1 MKKSLT
7 YILLLGAMLG
17 TVSCDKQN
25 GGSTFADPW
34 EHFGGY
40 MQFATGVNNGIS
52 ITRGALVD
60 NVRIDGYSFGVR
72 GYIYDNTTSWDIYK
86 NGSNASPNLFDGAPA
101 HNLQVSY
108 GDDGIWSYN
117 SDGDATTVNDKP
129 WDATKL
135 YSFFAYAPYKPNGN
149 TDGLSLSGA
158 NYVGTPYIDYTYAWK
173 SQAANSS
180 QNPIMV
186 PGNDDIYDLMTARA
200 IDVSGQSGSAIGFD
214 FEHRLFGIEV
224 LANNYNE
231 NYFKL
236 IDKGNGKWGFEYQM
250 DNYGPIGEKDY
261 FDGEQIYTNGEI
273 RRFDPDGS
281 GPLDEQDGYY
291 FLPGAVEPIVKKTNE
306 DGSKVYYR
314 WGRREISN
322 LKITAEGL
330 LHSSTRLYINPEEAA
345 DDPDGVKPAN
355 RVTFQITNQLVEVP
369 AFNDVDGGIEA
380 NISYQGSANH
390 DGYLMFIPQDAVPVN
405 WVLDWDELEE
415 AVGEDGKFN
424 NEFPS
429 NVKFE
434 AGRLYQVIINFVG
447 ESITIALIEAGKW
460 TPHDVYYTFE

>member
-60 NVRIDGYSFGVR
+60 NVRIAGFSFGVR

-108 GDDGIWSYN
+108 ENGVWSYD
-117 SDGDATTVNDKP
+117 SDGDANTVNDKP

-186 PGNDDIYDLMTARA
+186 PGNDDIVDLMTAHA
-200 IDVSGQSGSAIGFD
+200 NDVSGQSGSPIGLD

-236 IDKGNGKWGFEYQM
+236 IDKGNGNWGFEYQM
-250 DNYGPIGEKDY
+250 DMGKPVGTNDY
-261 FDGEQIYTNGEI
+261 FPGSTIYYDGIIGSY
-273 RRFDPDGS
+273 DPDGD
-281 GPLDEQDGYY
+281 GPLEEQNGYY
-291 FLPGAVEPIVKKTNE
+291 FLPNNDEPIVKMTNE
-306 DGSKVYYR
+306 NGPNVYYR

-322 LKITAEGL
+322 LTLKLEGL
-330 LHSSTRLYINPEEAA
+330 QHSSTRLYISTDEG
-345 DDPDGVKPAN
+345 DDVPDGVAPAN
-355 RVTFQITNQLVEVP
+355 AVTFQITDKTVMIP
-369 AFNDVDGGIEA
+369 AFNEGDGSTIETS
-380 NISYQGSANH
+380 ISYLGSEKH
-390 DGYLMFIPQDAVPVN
+390 DGYLMFIPQTASISCTLE
-405 WVLDWDELEE
+405 WEELDEVIAESDEPTNQFTSSL
-415 AVGEDGKFN
+415 D
-424 NEFPS
+424 
-429 NVKFE
+429 FE

-447 ESITIALIEAGKW
+447 ESITVALIEAGKW
-460 TPHDVYYTFE
+460 TPHEVYYGFE